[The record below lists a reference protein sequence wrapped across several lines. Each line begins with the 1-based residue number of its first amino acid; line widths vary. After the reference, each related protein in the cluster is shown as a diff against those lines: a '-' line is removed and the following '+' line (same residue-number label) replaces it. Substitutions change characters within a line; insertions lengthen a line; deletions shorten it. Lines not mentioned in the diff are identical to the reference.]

1 MKMISTFVHGIL
13 DFGVVLVLVF
23 LPNLF
28 GFAHVGGAP
37 VWIPRILAV
46 IALLQSLATQYEF
59 GLVKVLPMKIHLMSD
74 YVLAIF
80 LAASPWLFGFAD
92 RASNVWL
99 PHVIMGLVIFGT
111 TLMTKEQAPKRA
123 RA

>member
-1 MKMISTFVHGIL
+1 MKIISTFAHGIL

-28 GFAHVGGAP
+28 GFAGVGGGP
-37 VWIPRILAV
+37 VWIPRVIGV
-46 IALLQSLATQYEF
+46 IALLQSLTTQYEF
-59 GLVKVLPMKIHLMSD
+59 GLFKVVPMKMHLMAD

-92 RASNVWL
+92 RPGNIWL
-99 PHVIMGLVIFGT
+99 PH
-111 TLMTKEQAPKRA
+111 
-123 RA
+123 